1 MDLTL
6 PVEDLIEGE
15 EYEFR
20 VFAENKAGVGKPC
33 EPIKVIAKDPF
44 DVPGKPDRL
53 VIANMT
59 KDSANLTW
67 SPPASDGGSPITNY
81 KVEMRK
87 KGDKSWKPVPK
98 DEGPV
103 TECTV
108 PGLEEE
114 KLYEFR
120 VTAENKAGPG
130 PPSDPTGAAQFGKAI
145 ISGHLTLLHLD
156 ILVGILQTTPLIA
169 FPSIKTFKFL
179 LNFHWNLFLKV

>member
-1 MDLTL
+1 MEKKSGTRWVKVNKKPITDLTL
-6 PVEDLIEGE
+6 PVEDLVDGE

-20 VFAENKAGVGKPC
+20 VFAENEAGVGKPC
-33 EPIKVIAKDPF
+33 EPIKVVAKDPF
-44 DVPGKPDRL
+44 DVPGKPDRP
-53 VIANMT
+53 VIAKMT
-59 KDSANLTW
+59 KDSADLTW

-98 DEGPV
+98 SEGPE

-114 KLYEFR
+114 QEYEFR

-130 PPSDPTGAAQFGKAI
+130 PPSDPTEAAKFGKEQ
-145 ISGHLTLLHLD
+145 SGRPFHYRTHKH
-156 ILVGILQTTPLIA
+156 GIQCAPL
-169 FPSIKTFKFL
+169 FT
-179 LNFHWNLFLKV
+179 H